1 MGPKMATIR
10 KRTLPSG
17 KAVYLVDYKD
27 QFGKRRAKQF
37 STKKAADAYLVKARG
52 EVVAGTHRPE
62 AGKVNVR
69 EVAEGFI
76 KYCEGRNERGEQM
89 TTHCLATYRGHVS
102 NHILHPEHGLG
113 AVPLAHL
120 TTARITEFRD
130 RIRSAGVSVPTTR
143 KILATLHGI
152 LRKAV
157 EDDVLAINPAT
168 GIRVIGRRGEGSKK
182 IVPPSKDAMRL
193 IMQAAD
199 ENFRAVLIVAS
210 ATGMR
215 AGELWALR
223 WKHVDLVGGE
233 VRIETRVDAY
243 GEEDVTKTDAGMRT
257 VPLGASVVSVLKAWK
272 LRSKFSKTEDLV
284 FPNEKGGYTCHPNL
298 VKRRFLPLFAALDAK
313 HKEDPANNPPA
324 PPLFNWHGLRHF
336 AVSCW
341 IEAGLAPKTVQTF
354 AGHSSLQVT
363 MDRYGHL
370 FKSSDHAAAMDRIAA
385 NLYEA
390 Q

>member
-1 MGPKMATIR
+1 MATIR

-17 KAVYLVDYKD
+17 KAVYQVDYKD
-27 QFGKRRAKQF
+27 QFGKRRARQF
-37 STKKAADAYLVKARG
+37 ERKKDADAYLVKARG
-52 EVVAGTHRPE
+52 EVANGTHRPE

-69 EVAEGFI
+69 EAAEEFI
-76 KYCEGRNERGEQM
+76 TYCEGRNRRGERM
-89 TTHCLATYRGHVS
+89 TTHCLATYRGHVN
-102 NHILHPEHGLG
+102 NHILNPDRGLG

-120 TTARITEFRD
+120 TTARIAEFRD
-130 RIRSAGVSVPTTR
+130 RIRGAGVSVPTTR

-152 LRKAV
+152 LRRAV
-157 EDDVLAINPAT
+157 ENDVLAINPAT
-168 GIRVIGRRGEGSKK
+168 DIQVIGRRGEGSKK
-182 IVPPSKDAMRL
+182 IVPPSKEAMRL

-199 ENFRAVLIVAS
+199 DNFRTVLVVAS
-210 ATGMR
+210 ATGLR

-223 WKHVDLVGGE
+223 WKHLDLVGGE
-233 VRIETRVDAY
+233 VRVETRVDAY

-257 VPLGASVVSVLKAWK
+257 VPLGASVVTVLKAWK
-272 LRSKFSKTEDLV
+272 LRSKFSKADDLV

-298 VKRRFLPLFAALDAK
+298 VKRRFLPLFDKLAAK
-313 HKEDPANNPPA
+313 HQEDPDNNLPA
-324 PPLFNWHGLRHF
+324 PPRFNWHGLRHF

-370 FKSSDHAAAMDRIAA
+370 FKSTDHAAAMDRIAA
-385 NLYEA
+385 KLYEA